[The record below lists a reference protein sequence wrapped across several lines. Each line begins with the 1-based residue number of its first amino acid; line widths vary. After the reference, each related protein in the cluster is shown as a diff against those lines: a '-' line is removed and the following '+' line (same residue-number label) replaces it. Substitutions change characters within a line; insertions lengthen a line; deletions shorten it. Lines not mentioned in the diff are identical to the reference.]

1 MDMSLTLMDDRPSC
15 LGCQKSFSTQRRLCA
30 HEDKCRAY
38 QQLLRLYVALPFKW
52 TLDDGENLHPPSLA
66 AEVNANPQFLGSSS
80 ETRETAKA
88 VEADEGADKKEDGDD
103 SDSNSGGAMTGSD
116 EGEESEEM
124 SEEESSDESDDSE
137 EDPDPVI
144 ADEGEE
150 LDEDILARFGYGAL

>member
-1 MDMSLTLMDDRPSC
+1 MPRLP
-15 LGCQKSFSTQRRLCA
+15 KSFSTQRRLCA

-124 SEEESSDESDDSE
+124 SEGELLAWGYIRPASDEESSDESDDSE

-144 ADEGEE
+144 A
-150 LDEDILARFGYGAL
+150 LDEDILAHFGYGAL